1 MTSSIP
7 FIGVPIAAVFCYVF
21 LMIALLSAEKNK
33 LIDSFILLLLCFTL
47 WTGGSMLMRLQI
59 FPGYAFWYEISILAL
74 FAAPFLVYNFLARFV
89 DAKDQ
94 FLRGVWAA
102 GTFVM
107 LVLTHF
113 QVFLKTPVL
122 QQLADGRSVYVYH
135 MTWRIFIPT
144 AFIVVILLSG
154 VRCVL
159 RGLKRGDTSIF
170 SLRPLLVGLPVLV
183 VGNLISIIPGNF
195 FPFDTLSGLIYACVM
210 FYALYRKRLFRMTLL
225 VSRGVVLIE
234 TMVLVSVICIYCV
247 NPLEQFINRYFPIV
261 AQQSTLII
269 AILFGACTMLGY
281 QLLRRIF
288 NNLFLKDELRQ
299 YQKLQD
305 FSLAVSRSLDLGEIL
320 ALMADVVCSTLD
332 VGKVYV
338 CLLDETGQR
347 YRVVHTATPLDPKN
361 FSIST
366 DNPCVVWFKDHTT
379 PLILKDFQRTSLY
392 KSMWDSEK
400 EVFASRDTSCI
411 MPLKCDDELVG
422 MVLLADRRSA
432 ADYTCDDISFL
443 ESVQSLASVAVKNAN
458 LYEQARREAETD
470 HLTGLLNRKSF
481 MAALERDFER
491 CRHTTLSL
499 ILLNLDDFKLYN
511 QLYGSYAG
519 DQALQTVAR
528 IISCTVGTN
537 GTAGRYG
544 GKEFAVSLPEADMRQ
559 AYALAQNIQE
569 QVAQSAFDPN
579 GARLKTL
586 TMSGGV
592 CVAPYGASTLKELV
606 ENADMAVY
614 NAKRSGKNKILNYTV
629 GPGGAVQGVAVPDNQ
644 SESTYEDYASTVYAL
659 TAAIDAKDHYTFSHS
674 QNVAVYA
681 TALAKAA
688 GLNEE
693 HVRIIH
699 EAALLHDIGKIAIP
713 EHILSKPGKL
723 TDEEYEIM
731 KTHVEHSIA
740 IIRHLP
746 SLDYVIPAAIGHHE
760 RWDGRGYPRGIAGE
774 DIPVGAR
781 CLAIADSFDAMVSA
795 RSYKKAC
802 TMEYAIQEL
811 KTQAGK
817 QFDPRLAEL
826 FVKLLQ
832 EGTVTIA

>member
-1 MTSSIP
+1 M
-7 FIGVPIAAVFCYVF
+7 
-21 LMIALLSAEKNK
+21 
-33 LIDSFILLLLCFTL
+33 
-47 WTGGSMLMRLQI
+47 
-59 FPGYAFWYEISILAL
+59 
-74 FAAPFLVYNFLARFV
+74 
-89 DAKDQ
+89 
-94 FLRGVWAA
+94 
-102 GTFVM
+102 
-107 LVLTHF
+107 
-113 QVFLKTPVL
+113 
-122 QQLADGRSVYVYH
+122 
-135 MTWRIFIPT
+135 
-144 AFIVVILLSG
+144 
-154 VRCVL
+154 
-159 RGLKRGDTSIF
+159 
-170 SLRPLLVGLPVLV
+170 
-183 VGNLISIIPGNF
+183 
-195 FPFDTLSGLIYACVM
+195 
-210 FYALYRKRLFRMTLL
+210 
-225 VSRGVVLIE
+225 
-234 TMVLVSVICIYCV
+234 
-247 NPLEQFINRYFPIV
+247 
-261 AQQSTLII
+261 
-269 AILFGACTMLGY
+269 
-281 QLLRRIF
+281 
-288 NNLFLKDELRQ
+288 
-299 YQKLQD
+299 
-305 FSLAVSRSLDLGEIL
+305 
-320 ALMADVVCSTLD
+320 
-332 VGKVYV
+332 
-338 CLLDETGQR
+338 
-347 YRVVHTATPLDPKN
+347 
-361 FSIST
+361 
-366 DNPCVVWFKDHTT
+366 
-379 PLILKDFQRTSLY
+379 
-392 KSMWDSEK
+392 
-400 EVFASRDTSCI
+400 
-411 MPLKCDDELVG
+411 
-422 MVLLADRRSA
+422 
-432 ADYTCDDISFL
+432 
-443 ESVQSLASVAVKNAN
+443 
-458 LYEQARREAETD
+458 
-470 HLTGLLNRKSF
+470 
-481 MAALERDFER
+481 
-491 CRHTTLSL
+491 
-499 ILLNLDDFKLYN
+499 
-511 QLYGSYAG
+511 
-519 DQALQTVAR
+519 AR

-629 GPGGAVQGVAVPDNQ
+629 GPGGAVQGVAVPDSQ